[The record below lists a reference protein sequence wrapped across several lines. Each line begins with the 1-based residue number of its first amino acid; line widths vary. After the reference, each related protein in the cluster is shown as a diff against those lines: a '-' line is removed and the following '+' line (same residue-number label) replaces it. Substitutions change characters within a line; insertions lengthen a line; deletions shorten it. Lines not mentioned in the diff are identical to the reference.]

1 MFNENPEVW
10 ANFLFGKAELGDPR
24 RTKRVVQVA
33 TDLAANAT
41 RSVAI
46 ASENP
51 AEIEGAYRF
60 ARNDMISAEDIAL
73 AGFLKT
79 DQLVEQRPLVLSIQ
93 DTTGLSYKHSVCKEL
108 GDVNSASE
116 QSKNPVG
123 RTLYVH
129 STLMLDANSEQV
141 LGLAYQDFFYREK
154 KVQDKSHQLQ
164 CPAKE
169 EKESFKWQKA
179 QETLSARINS
189 TSNIIDVCDR
199 EADIYE
205 YLDHQI
211 STNNRFLV
219 RASENR
225 LLHQP
230 NGKVRDII
238 SSLDISGY
246 YSIDIKQKGGRKQR
260 TAKIGLSYEKIV
272 LKKPQRAIGQK
283 ALPLNMIVCQEVDAT
298 DIKEKLCWILYT
310 TEEINSIEDARK
322 IVRYYELRW
331 RIEEFHKV
339 WKTDGTNVEALRMQ
353 KRENL
358 KRIAVIKAFIAVRL
372 LQLQDLAQNNDQAKE
387 IACTCSFSE
396 LSWRILWARVE
407 KKKKQ
412 PEHPPSLHWAYYA
425 IARLGGWYDSKRTG
439 RVGVKALWDGWLK
452 LVTLV
457 EAVEIVK
464 DLEIGG

>member
-1 MFNENPEVW
+1 MFNENPEAW
-10 ANFLFGKAELGDPR
+10 ANFTFGMAKLGDPR

-33 TDLAANAT
+33 CDLATNIGS
-41 RSVAI
+41 SVAT

-51 AEIEGAYRF
+51 AEIEGAYRLT
-60 ARNDMISAEDIAL
+60 RNDMISPEKIAL

-93 DTTGLSYKHSVCKEL
+93 DTTGLSYKHSVCNEL
-108 GDVNSASE
+108 GAVNSASP

-123 RTLYVH
+123 RTLYAH
-129 STLMLDANSEQV
+129 STLMIDANSEQV
-141 LGLAYQDFFYREK
+141 LGLAYQDYFYREK
-154 KVQDKSHQLQ
+154 KVQGKSHQLQ
-164 CPAKE
+164 CRARE

-179 QETLSARINS
+179 QETLSNRMTS
-189 TSNIIDVCDR
+189 TANLIDVCDR

-211 STNNRFLV
+211 NAKNRFLV

-225 LLHQP
+225 LLNKP
-230 NGKVRDII
+230 DGKVRDII
-238 SSLDISGY
+238 NSLNISGY
-246 YSIDIKQKGGRKQR
+246 YSIDIKQKGGRKHR
-260 TAKIGLSYEKIV
+260 TAKIGLSYEEIII
-272 LKKPQRAIGQK
+272 KKPQRAIGEQEIR
-283 ALPLNMIVCQEVDAT
+283 LNMIVCQEVNAT

-310 TEEINSIEDARK
+310 TEPINNAEDARK

-339 WKTDGTNVEALRMQ
+339 WKTDGTNVEGLRMQ

-387 IACTCSFSE
+387 IACTCVFSD
-396 LSWRILWARVE
+396 LSWKLLWARVE
-407 KKKKQ
+407 KKKKRPSQ
-412 PEHPPSLHWAYYA
+412 PPSLYWAYYA
-425 IARLGGWYDSKRTG
+425 IAKLGGWYDSKRTG
-439 RVGVKALWDGWLK
+439 RVGVKALWMGWLK
-452 LVTLV
+452 LVALM
-457 EAVEIVK
+457 EAVEIARE
-464 DLEIGG
+464 LEMGG